1 MIIKQEDIVP
11 KADEFKRKKLSIVLY
26 CYTKENED
34 SDGKVLEELPKMIMG
49 ILQEQS
55 DSISF
60 NLGSAANLKKA
71 VAKDRTFWVSIRIT
85 TAMDLN

>member
-1 MIIKQEDIVP
+1 
-11 KADEFKRKKLSIVLY
+11 
-26 CYTKENED
+26 
-34 SDGKVLEELPKMIMG
+34 MG